1 MSWQGIELVSH
12 AYCVRLAHSLHSV
25 SQSVF
30 VTIAL
35 CWYTIVPYPNP
46 FKANTQITHIKNTFT
61 LKTSYSKSKSS
72 FLLQKQPWL
81 ATSYCGSAEKK
92 NDRDQF
98 SSERETVK
106 KSSFPAAA
114 NNSYSILRCCDK
126 GSKNQLTPI
135 SMLLDSMFHLKM
147 PSALKHISSSCLV
160 L

>member
-1 MSWQGIELVSH
+1 M
-12 AYCVRLAHSLHSV
+12 

-30 VTIAL
+30 VSTVLVNYCSVSKSWI
-35 CWYTIVPYPNP
+35 CFERVWIPNP
-46 FKANTQITHIKNTFT
+46 FKANTQITHIKNTCT

-72 FLLQKQPWL
+72 FLLQKQSWL

-98 SSERETVK
+98 SSEREIVK

-135 SMLLDSMFHLKM
+135 SMLLDSMFHQK
-147 PSALKHISSSCLV
+147 SQVH
-160 L
+160 